1 MIIIFFSIVDSF
13 LCLNEGKNKI
23 ALIRKYDGS
32 LFFFLFEEVS
42 CCEVDIVF
50 KKKKKKKERDYRV
63 GFLEKKFDRKT
74 EVWSKRYKL
83 T

>member
-50 KKKKKKKERDYRV
+50 KKKKKKKELEG
-63 GFLEKKFDRKT
+63 GFSREEIRQKNRGL
-74 EVWSKRYKL
+74 V
-83 T
+83 